1 MFQVLLYGGLAGAL
15 ISLIIAVI
23 LFIKLDIPQVI
34 QDLLGIRRTPKT
46 REKRRR
52 RDKRAQTTTDNISRN
67 HTITKNPTEV
77 TDGSLTTELL
87 YDEVAATALLEA
99 EDPNETT
106 LLHTNAE
113 ETALLDGQETTLLRV
128 DQNAASQSYFKK
140 QLDIIVVHSD
150 MRI

>member
-150 MRI
+150 IRI

>member
-1 MFQVLLYGGLAGAL
+1 MFQVFLYGGLAGAL

-52 RDKRAQTTTDNISRN
+52 RDKRTQTTTDNISRN